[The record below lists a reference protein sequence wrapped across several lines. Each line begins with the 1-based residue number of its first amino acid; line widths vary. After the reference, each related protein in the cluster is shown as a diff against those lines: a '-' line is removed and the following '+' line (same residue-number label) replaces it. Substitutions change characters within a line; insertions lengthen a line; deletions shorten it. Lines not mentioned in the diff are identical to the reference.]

1 MRTVR
6 AWLLRLGGLFRK
18 DRRERELASEMESH
32 LQLHID
38 DNLRAGMNPVEAR
51 RNALIKLGGIEQTKE
66 NYRDRRSLL
75 PLETLLQDLRFAA
88 RMLRKNPGFTAVA
101 ILTLALGIGANTTI
115 FSVLHG
121 VLYHPLPFKDAD
133 RLVVLTERNVHTHRQ
148 QDPAMATA
156 FQWQHESKS
165 FQQVEMAVDNKE
177 DGTVTIGNQSQRL
190 RFQFVT
196 PNLPNMLGIKPIL
209 GRGFEASD
217 PTRKDYSPA
226 IISYGLWQRQWG
238 GDPKVLG
245 KSIGMIDSS
254 YTIIGVMPPDTWVYP
269 WSRDASVWVA
279 LDPTSDAREYP
290 PDLRWLAVI
299 AKLKTGVSLQQAQAE
314 IKVFGQRLS
323 QAHPETNRDW
333 AAEALPLRESWF
345 GDERKSFFLVM
356 GAVGFVLLIACAN
369 VANLLLARSA
379 ARTTEMAIRAS
390 LGGSRFRLVRQL
402 LTESVLLALIAAIL
416 GLGLSVAGVRLF
428 ILLTPNL
435 PFADHIAIDA
445 SVLGFTLALAVFT
458 GMLFGAAPAIRISA
472 FNLSQSLKEGGDRSG
487 GSSRQWGGNL
497 LVVGELSLTVI
508 LLTGAGLMINSFLR
522 LQAEDV
528 GFNAAHLLTADVE
541 LDGAKYREFL
551 EGNRQRVFP
560 TTDDY
565 FREVVDR
572 LSKLPGATSA
582 ALEGDAGPCLVQ
594 ISGRPVEGG
603 EQSAGSCMEADAGYL
618 QTMQIPLLQG
628 RGLAASDNER
638 SPWVAVVNKTWAARF
653 FPGED
658 PVGKQIYLTYFE
670 EQHQTPEGR
679 PREIVGVVAD
689 ARLFGPGRSIPSMAY
704 LPYRQH
710 IPIYLNGVA
719 HTHMEKTLLVRTVGE
734 PAALAHALRST
745 VSEID
750 RTQIVTDIQSM
761 EQVRSDLFAP
771 RRALTLIFG
780 ILSGLGIAL
789 AVVGIYSVMSYTVS
803 QRTHEIGIRMALGA
817 ESANVLKLILTHGIT
832 LIVPGIVL
840 GLAGALALTRLI
852 ANMLYGIHATD
863 PVTLVAVSLL
873 LLVAALTAS
882 YIPAR
887 RAMRVDPIVALRY
900 E

>member
-1 MRTVR
+1 M
-6 AWLLRLGGLFRK
+6 
-18 DRRERELASEMESH
+18 
-32 LQLHID
+32 Q
-38 DNLRAGMNPVEAR
+38 
-51 RNALIKLGGIEQTKE
+51 
-66 NYRDRRSLL
+66 
-75 PLETLLQDLRFAA
+75 TLLQDLHYAL
-88 RMLRKNPGFTAVA
+88 RMLAKNPGFAAV
-101 ILTLALGIGANTTI
+101 IVLTLTLGIGANTTI

-133 RLVVLTERNVHTHRQ
+133 RLVVLAERHVHTHQQ

-165 FQQVEMAVDNKE
+165 FEQVEMAVDNRE

-196 PNLPNMLGIKPIL
+196 PHLLEMLGIKPIL
-209 GRGFEASD
+209 GHGFEASD

-245 KSIGMIDSS
+245 KTIGMIDSS
-254 YTIIGVMPPDTWVYP
+254 YTIIGVMPPETWVYP
-269 WSRDASVWVA
+269 WSRDASIWIAV
-279 LDPTSDAREYP
+279 DPTSDAREYP

-299 AKLKTGVSLQQAQAE
+299 ARLKDRVSVQQAQAE
-314 IKVFGQRLS
+314 MKVFGQRLA

-345 GDERKSFFLVM
+345 GNERRSLSLVM

-379 ARTTEMAIRAS
+379 SRTTEMAIRAS

-402 LTESVLLALIAAIL
+402 LTESVFLALIAAIL
-416 GLGLSVAGVRLF
+416 GLGLSVAGMKLF
-428 ILLTPNL
+428 VLLAPNL

-445 SVLGFTLALAVFT
+445 TVLGFTLGLAVFT

-472 FNLSQSLKEGGDRSG
+472 FNLSQTLKEGGDRSG

-522 LQAEDV
+522 LQAVDL
-528 GFNAAHLLTADVE
+528 GFNVAHLLTASVA

-565 FREVVDR
+565 FREAVHR
-572 LSKLPGATSA
+572 LTKLPGATSA
-582 ALEGDAGPCLVQ
+582 ALEGEAGPCLVQ
-594 ISGRPVEGG
+594 ISGRPVEGS

-628 RGLAASDNER
+628 RGLAASDDER
-638 SPWVAVVNKTWAARF
+638 SPWIAVVNKTWAARF
-653 FPGED
+653 FPGDD

-689 ARLFGPGRSIPSMAY
+689 ARLFGPGRPIPPMAY
-704 LPYRQH
+704 IPYRQH
-710 IPIYLNGVA
+710 ISIYLNGVA

-734 PAALAHALRST
+734 PAALAHALQSA
-745 VSEID
+745 VGEID
-750 RTQIVTDIQSM
+750 RNQIVTEIQSM
-761 EQVRSDLFAP
+761 EQVRSDLIAP

-789 AVVGIYSVMSYTVS
+789 AVVGIYGVMSYTVS
-803 QRTHEIGIRMALGA
+803 QRTREIGIRMALGA
-817 ESANVLKLILTHGIT
+817 ESANVLQLILRHGLT

-840 GLAGALALTRLI
+840 GLAGALVLTRLI
-852 ANMLYGIHATD
+852 ESALYGVRPGD

-873 LLVAALTAS
+873 LFVAALLAC

-887 RAMRVDPIVALRY
+887 RAMKVDPLVALR
-900 E
+900 